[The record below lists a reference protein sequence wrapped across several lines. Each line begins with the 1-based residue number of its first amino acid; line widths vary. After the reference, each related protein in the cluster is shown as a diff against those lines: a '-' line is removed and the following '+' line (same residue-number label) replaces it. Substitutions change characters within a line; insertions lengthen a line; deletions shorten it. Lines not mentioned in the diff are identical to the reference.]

1 LPNIVSDSPKHF
13 GAGPNP
19 FWTHKRHQFLWFQ
32 YFSFLNDDNC
42 IYVCVVAG
50 AKGGLSWAKN
60 LLVVL
65 GIISYIVHA
74 VGIFL
79 DPSWYSFVI
88 YVRNLF
94 YGFSLL
100 FATILILDFLS
111 FHPLFGPWGII
122 IGELLMDVGKVMSNF
137 SLQLLLP
144 HHHYTFIN
152 MFDIN

>member
-1 LPNIVSDSPKHF
+1 M
-13 GAGPNP
+13 
-19 FWTHKRHQFLWFQ
+19 
-32 YFSFLNDDNC
+32 
-42 IYVCVVAG
+42 YVIAG

-137 SLQLLLP
+137 SLLLLLP
-144 HHHYTFIN
+144 HHHYTFIH
-152 MFDIN
+152 MFDINYKDILE

>member
-1 LPNIVSDSPKHF
+1 MC
-13 GAGPNP
+13 
-19 FWTHKRHQFLWFQ
+19 T
-32 YFSFLNDDNC
+32 
-42 IYVCVVAG
+42 YVCVVAG

-144 HHHYTFIN
+144 HHHYTFIH

>member
-1 LPNIVSDSPKHF
+1 MYL
-13 GAGPNP
+13 
-19 FWTHKRHQFLWFQ
+19 
-32 YFSFLNDDNC
+32 
-42 IYVCVVAG
+42 CVVAG

-65 GIISYIVHA
+65 GIISYIVHG

-137 SLQLLLP
+137 SLLLLLP
-144 HHHYTFIN
+144 HHHYTFIH

>member
-1 LPNIVSDSPKHF
+1 M
-13 GAGPNP
+13 
-19 FWTHKRHQFLWFQ
+19 
-32 YFSFLNDDNC
+32 
-42 IYVCVVAG
+42 YVCVVAG

-60 LLVVL
+60 LLAVL
-65 GIISYIVHA
+65 GIISYVVHA

-122 IGELLMDVGKVMSNF
+122 IGELLMDVGKVVSNF
-137 SLQLLLP
+137 SL
-144 HHHYTFIN
+144 
-152 MFDIN
+152 

>member
-1 LPNIVSDSPKHF
+1 MALLRFKFEVFKLKLTSCPTSFALAQNILVLAQIHF
-13 GAGPNP
+13 GPIKGIN
-19 FWTHKRHQFLWFQ
+19 FFGFIIFQ
-32 YFSFLNDDNC
+32 KMMTIVC
-42 IYVCVVAG
+42 ILAG

-65 GIISYIVHA
+65 GIISYIVHG

-122 IGELLMDVGKVMSNF
+122 IGELLMDVGKVISNF
-137 SLQLLLP
+137 SL
-144 HHHYTFIN
+144 
-152 MFDIN
+152 

>member
-1 LPNIVSDSPKHF
+1 MMTIVCIVS
-13 GAGPNP
+13 
-19 FWTHKRHQFLWFQ
+19 
-32 YFSFLNDDNC
+32 
-42 IYVCVVAG
+42 G

-65 GIISYIVHA
+65 GILSYIVHA

-79 DPSWYSFVI
+79 DPSWYSFII

-122 IGELLMDVGKVMSNF
+122 IGELLMDVGKFILNF
-137 SLQLLLP
+137 FIITAPSSLLHINL
-144 HHHYTFIN
+144 FIN
-152 MFDIN
+152 RILPKDIFE